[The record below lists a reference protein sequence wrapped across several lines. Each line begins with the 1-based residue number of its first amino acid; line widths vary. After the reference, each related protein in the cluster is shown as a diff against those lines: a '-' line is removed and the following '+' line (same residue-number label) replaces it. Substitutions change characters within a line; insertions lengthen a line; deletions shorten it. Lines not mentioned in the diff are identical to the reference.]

1 MNLKNTF
8 LMLLAGW
15 GAMVQAQMPDT
26 QPDVLVKQVTNEVL
40 QVIRSDNDIQAGSN
54 KKAIRLIEAKMLP
67 HFDFTRMTQLAA
79 GQSWKSA
86 NAAQQKQLAEAFQTL
101 LVRTYAKALIEYRD
115 QSIDIKPFAMG
126 AGDTDAKVITQV
138 TQAGGKPIR
147 LDYYLEKLAA
157 EWKVY
162 DIEVDGISL
171 VTNYRGSFATEV
183 RNGGIEGLIK
193 SLQSKNKISAA
204 Y

>member
-1 MNLKNTF
+1 MNLKTAF
-8 LMLLAGW
+8 LILLAGW
-15 GAMVQAQMPDT
+15 GTMVQAQTPDIP
-26 QPDVLVKQVTNEVL
+26 PDVLVRQVTNEVL
-40 QVIRSDNDIQAGSN
+40 QVVRGD

-86 NAAQQKQLAEAFQTL
+86 TVGQQKQLAEEFQAL
-101 LVRTYAKALIEYRD
+101 LVRTYAKALIEYGD
-115 QSIDIKPFAMG
+115 KSIDIKPLAIG
-126 AGDTDAKVITQV
+126 AGDSEAKVITQV

-147 LDYYLEKLAA
+147 LDYYLEKLGA

-171 VTNYRGSFATEV
+171 VTNYRALFATEV
-183 RNGGIEGLIK
+183 RNGGIEGLIMT
-193 SLQSKNKISAA
+193 LQGKNKISAA